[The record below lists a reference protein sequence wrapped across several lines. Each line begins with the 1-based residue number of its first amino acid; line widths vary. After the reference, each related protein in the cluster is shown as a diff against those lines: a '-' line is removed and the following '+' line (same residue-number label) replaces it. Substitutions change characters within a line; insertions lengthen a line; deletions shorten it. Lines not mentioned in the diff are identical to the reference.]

1 MSREIISIEKGASIL
16 EVAKLMEKH
25 NISSLIVV
33 DRGEPIG
40 IVTERDLVRKVL
52 LKNLDARSKVK
63 TIMSSPLI
71 TVDADEDVARAAE
84 ILVEEKIRRL
94 PVVEEG
100 KLVGIVTETNISQ
113 TSPKAISEFSSTIE
127 KIDKILKDL

>member
-1 MSREIISIEKGASIL
+1 MSKEIISIEKGASIL
-16 EVAKLMEKH
+16 EAAKLMEKH

-33 DRGEPIG
+33 DRGEPVG

-52 LKNLDARSKVK
+52 LKNLDVK
-63 TIMSSPLI
+63 SEVKAIMSSPLI
-71 TVDADEDVARAAE
+71 TVDADEDVTRAAE
-84 ILVEEKIRRL
+84 ILVEKKIRRL